1 MSLLDLD
8 ISPGNSP
15 DTLYQRYL
23 EELRSILQAVNAEN
37 RATEIEL
44 DDDVVTALVQGED
57 VSVTLSEVVEIW
69 ALQTDAVEPDQL
81 LAETRHDL
89 MLSMSNAVTN
99 IDAVAGDLDA
109 DLSPNEIQAK
119 LEGRLPM
126 TLYEFAV
133 FKQYFT
139 DRSDGR

>member
-15 DTLYQRYL
+15 DALYQRYL
-23 EELRSILQAVNAEN
+23 EELRSILQAVDAEN
-37 RATEIEL
+37 RATETQL
-44 DDDVVTALVQGED
+44 DDAVVDALVQGDD

-69 ALQTDAVEPDQL
+69 ALQTDAAEPDQL
-81 LAETRHDL
+81 LSETRHDL
-89 MLSMSNAVTN
+89 MLSMSTAITN
-99 IDAVAGDLDA
+99 IDAIAGDLDA

-139 DRSDGR
+139 DRSDGQ

>member
-15 DTLYQRYL
+15 DALYQRYL
-23 EELRSILQAVNAEN
+23 GELRSILQAVDAEE
-37 RATEIEL
+37 RVTETQL
-44 DDDVVTALVQGED
+44 DDDVVTALLQGDD
-57 VSVTLSEVVEIW
+57 VSVTLSEVMEIW
-69 ALQTDAVEPDQL
+69 ALRTDAAEPDQL
-81 LAETRHDL
+81 LSETRHDL
-89 MLSMSNAVTN
+89 MLSMSTAITN

-139 DRSDGR
+139 DRSDAR